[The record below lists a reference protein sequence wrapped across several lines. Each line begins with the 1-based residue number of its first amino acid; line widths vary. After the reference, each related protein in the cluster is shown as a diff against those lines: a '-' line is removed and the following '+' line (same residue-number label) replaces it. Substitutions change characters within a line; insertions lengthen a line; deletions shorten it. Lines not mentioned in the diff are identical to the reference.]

1 MKKHYILALMASVVC
16 GMSVQAQESVQ
27 PVQPQKDRL
36 QIERSEIPP
45 LVQKTGSLLRSGAT
59 NLADSLI
66 RADGNGVN
74 MYKFVFEYTENGQES
89 CVSGYEWDAATSSW
103 ASEKFN
109 SYTYTYDEN
118 GNQIRIVY
126 EEIEDGQV
134 STEITT
140 NSYDDQ
146 GRLTSTYF
154 VSDRK
159 HTLETYAYGDDGNEC
174 YYEERD
180 STFVDGQLKEWG
192 ISPEVHTLDDAG
204 NATKI
209 IYLTF
214 DEWKDNETEW
224 HQYAGEEITYDSLGR
239 MLTSHYFWMND
250 EHVVTYTEDITCT
263 YVEEPSVYTYEQVK
277 TDEGDI
283 SYYAIKYEIT
293 DGNPQIEI
301 MSCKYAEGDA
311 WTVVCRDAYY
321 YSQSSSVANETIQQ
335 HVAPVCKVWSANG
348 ALTIAVSEATP
359 VQVYTMSG
367 VCCYDATVHGQATI
381 ANLPAGI
388 YIVKCPQETYKIKVK

>member
-1 MKKHYILALMASVVC
+1 
-16 GMSVQAQESVQ
+16 
-27 PVQPQKDRL
+27 
-36 QIERSEIPP
+36 
-45 LVQKTGSLLRSGAT
+45 
-59 NLADSLI
+59 
-66 RADGNGVN
+66 

-89 CVSGYEWDAATSSW
+89 CVSGYEWDATTSSW

-134 STEITT
+134 STETTT

-239 MLTSHYFWMND
+239 MLTSHYFRMND

-335 HVAPVCKVWSANG
+335 HVTPVCKVWSANG
-348 ALTIAVSEATP
+348 TLTIAVSEATP
-359 VQVYTMSG
+359 VQVYTMNG
-367 VCCYDATVHGQATI
+367 VCCYDATVHRQATI